1 MRGRPFS
8 LNPQRGRV
16 RYNAGM
22 STAAHLMTAD
32 DLFRLPD
39 DESRWCELVEGEIVR
54 MSPPGAVHGLVTQ
67 NLSVLLGQFVAENNL
82 GRTFAAETGFVVARD
97 PDSVLAP
104 DGSFVRRARIEVLG
118 VPATYFPEAPDL
130 VFEVLSPGDTVREVG
145 MKMRRWIKS
154 GVEQA
159 WAVDPANRTVMVYQ
173 AVDDIQVLT
182 EKDSLTGGSVLPG
195 FQCRVADLFAG
206 L

>member
-1 MRGRPFS
+1 
-8 LNPQRGRV
+8 
-16 RYNAGM
+16 M
-22 STAAHLMTAD
+22 STAAHLLTAD

-54 MSPPGAVHGLVTQ
+54 MSPPGAVHGLVSQ
-67 NLSVLLGQFVAENNL
+67 NLSVLLGQFVSENNL

-104 DGSFVRRARIEVLG
+104 DGSFVRRARIEILG
-118 VPATYFPEAPDL
+118 VPATYFPEAPAL

-145 MKMRRWIKS
+145 MKMRRWLS
-154 GVEQA
+154 AGVELA
-159 WAVDPANRTVMVYQ
+159 WVVDPSARTVTIYQ
-173 AVDDIQVLT
+173 APDDIQILT
-182 EKDSLTGGSVLPG
+182 ETDSLTGGKVLPG
-195 FQCRVADLFAG
+195 FNCRIADLFAG